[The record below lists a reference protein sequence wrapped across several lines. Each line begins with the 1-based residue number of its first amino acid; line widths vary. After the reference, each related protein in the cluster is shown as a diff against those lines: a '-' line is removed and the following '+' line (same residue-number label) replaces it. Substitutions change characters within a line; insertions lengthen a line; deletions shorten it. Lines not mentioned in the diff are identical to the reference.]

1 MKVGEIK
8 EEIDL
13 IAQQK
18 WEEAFQYLKNIDGLM
33 GVKILI
39 GCDNILQKY
48 NLSNEIQFI
57 LNIDESKSKYE
68 NKNEMEFYYSG
79 IKIKPD
85 GRIYGV
91 ERKVSLLELLTECTL
106 QKKWNPDI
114 KHLQVNSVENIRE
127 DKLNTLIK

>member
-1 MKVGEIK
+1 
-8 EEIDL
+8 
-13 IAQQK
+13 
-18 WEEAFQYLKNIDGLM
+18 
-33 GVKILI
+33 
-39 GCDNILQKY
+39 
-48 NLSNEIQFI
+48 
-57 LNIDESKSKYE
+57 
-68 NKNEMEFYYSG
+68 MEFYYSG

-114 KHLQVNSVENIRE
+114 KHLHVNSVENIRE

>member
-8 EEIDL
+8 DEIDL

-18 WEEAFQYLKNIDGLM
+18 WEEAFQYLKNVDGLM

-39 GCDNILQKY
+39 DCDNILQKY

-68 NKNEMEFYYSG
+68 NKHEMEFYYSG